1 MDLFREKHTPQT
13 EDGPSRKARAAQNYG
28 VIVFMGWVITSA
40 NEWEDLH
47 PKPKYYILLGGFK
60 ARTQMPCNKVKSKQG
75 LVKPVCLTGEE
86 CVSLQR
92 WFLLCRENSGLRLY
106 IVNVLIWCIS
116 FL

>member
-13 EDGPSRKARAAQNYG
+13 EYGPSRKAGAAQNYG
-28 VIVFMGWVITSA
+28 VIVFMGWVITLA

-86 CVSLQR
+86 CQPSEKVFTLQR
-92 WFLLCRENSGLRLY
+92 EFWAKTPHC
-106 IVNVLIWCIS
+106 
-116 FL
+116 